1 MTILSDNGD
10 IILKYFKVI
19 LQPSNILYFLGNIL
33 VVAVMIII
41 MTGIAIVGVVV
52 IIVVIVA

>member
-1 MTILSDNGD
+1 MTILNDNGD
-10 IILKYFKVI
+10 ITLKCFKVN
-19 LQPSNILYFLGNIL
+19 LQPSNILYFLGVIM

>member
-1 MTILSDNGD
+1 MTILYDNCD
-10 IILKYFKVI
+10 IILKYFNVI
-19 LQPSNILYFLGNIL
+19 LQPRNILYFLGNIL

-41 MTGIAIVGVVV
+41 MTGIAIVGVVI

>member
-1 MTILSDNGD
+1 MAILNDNGD

-19 LQPSNILYFLGNIL
+19 LHPSNILYFLGNIL